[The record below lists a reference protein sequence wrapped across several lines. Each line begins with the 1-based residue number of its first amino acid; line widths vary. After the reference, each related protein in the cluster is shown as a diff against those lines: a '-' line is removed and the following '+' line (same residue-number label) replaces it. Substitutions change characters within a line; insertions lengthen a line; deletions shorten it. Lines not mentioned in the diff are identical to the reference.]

1 MTDEQSMQERI
12 LRNAVAAASRA
23 PSVHNTQPW
32 SWTLNGDRL
41 ELFADPDRQMQVAD
55 PTGRQMIISCG
66 AMLHHLCVNLHDSGY
81 DATIDRMPD
90 PEDPQHLATVTVARA
105 RYVDERNRALAKAI
119 LERRSDRRP
128 LGALS
133 TEAIEQIRASY
144 HDDEVSAVAITG
156 SGRDA
161 FRRASE
167 VALAQRLHDE
177 PYQRELSWWSGHYRL
192 FEGVPRSSLVSSGT
206 KPTVPSGR
214 DFPAGTLTSDHGHDD
229 QATLFVLSTSGD
241 AAEDWLRCG
250 EAMSA
255 MLLAATTERLGACP
269 VTHVTEL
276 EESRAIVREATESAD
291 EMYRYPQVVIRIG
304 ERLDPAMPPETG
316 RRPLDEILRG

>member
-32 SWTLNGDRL
+32 SWTLRGDRL
-41 ELFADPDRQMQVAD
+41 DLFADPERQMQVAD

-81 DATIDRMPD
+81 DTTIERMPD
-90 PEDPQHLATVTVARA
+90 AEDPQHLAAVTVARA
-105 RYVDERNRALAKAI
+105 RYIDERNRALAKAI

-133 TEAIEQIRASY
+133 TEVIEQLRASY
-144 HDDEVSAVAITG
+144 HDDDVSAVPITSTG
-156 SGRDA
+156 KDA
-161 FRRASE
+161 FRHASE
-167 VALAQRLHDE
+167 VAVAQRLHDE
-177 PYQRELSWWSGHYRL
+177 QYQRELSWWSGHYRL
-192 FEGVPRSSLVSSGT
+192 FEGVPRSSLVASGT

-214 DFPAGTLTSDHGHDD
+214 DFPAGTLTSEHGQED
-229 QATLFVLSTSGD
+229 QAALFVLSTSGD
-241 AAEDWLRCG
+241 TAEDWLRCG

-255 MLLAATTERLGACP
+255 MLLAATIEQLGACP

-276 EESRAIVREATESAD
+276 EESRAIVREATASED

-304 ERLDPAMPPETG
+304 ERLDPAMPPQTG
-316 RRPLDEILRG
+316 RRPLDEILQG